1 MIGND
6 VVDLQLAA
14 MESDPKRKGFLDK
27 LFTSA
32 EQAAI
37 ANSPDPETTVWV
49 LWSMKEA
56 AYKIFNRQT
65 GTRAFMPLR
74 LETKILHDGDGEV
87 RCGVTVYYTQ
97 TTLDNGIIYTVAVND
112 PNNFSVVAEAGYDEV
127 IKDIRG
133 LPYVNG
139 KQASV
144 SHHGKSVKAVFL
156 QY

>member
-14 MESDPKRKGFLDK
+14 IESNPKRKGFLDK
-27 LFTSA
+27 LFTPS
-32 EQAAI
+32 EQTTI
-37 ANSPDPETTVWV
+37 TNSPDPETTVWV

-56 AYKIFNRQT
+56 AYKIYNRQT

-74 LETKILHDGDGEV
+74 LETKILQDGDGEV
-87 RCGVTVYYTQ
+87 RCGMTVYYTQ
-97 TTLDNGIIYTVAVND
+97 TTLDNNIIHTIAVTD
-112 PNNFSVVAEAGYDEV
+112 RNNFSAVAETGYDEV
-127 IKDIRG
+127 IKDNQG
-133 LPYVNG
+133 LPYVKG
-139 KQASV
+139 KPASV